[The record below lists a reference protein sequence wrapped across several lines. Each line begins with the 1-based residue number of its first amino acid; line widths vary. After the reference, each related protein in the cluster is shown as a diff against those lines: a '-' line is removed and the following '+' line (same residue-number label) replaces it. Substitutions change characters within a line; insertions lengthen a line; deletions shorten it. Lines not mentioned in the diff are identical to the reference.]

1 MGWLTKMAIQWGVEK
16 AYTAGKIEISV
27 IESNREI
34 LNNIAKE
41 KDTVKKYDKAKTK
54 KEKKRLVN
62 DLTKDGIGPLS
73 LFSLGCATH
82 VPTLRLVAG
91 FPRGKEPFVL
101 PSSQKRSHITQRS
114 RLKRRLTRTGTRFL
128 TPENF
133 GMIKAAFKECVIRK
147 HCKIVGEKKN
157 GTTTSRY

>member
-1 MGWLTKMAIQWGVEK
+1 MGGVGNAIVQHPLFFMKKTAIQIIADTVAKVSFHPLVSFLFSEAVKAIPFLAWGPMGWLTKMAIQWGVEK

-62 DLTKDGIGPLS
+62 DLTKDGIT
-73 LFSLGCATH
+73 A
-82 VPTLRLVAG
+82 
-91 FPRGKEPFVL
+91 
-101 PSSQKRSHITQRS
+101 IT
-114 RLKRRLTRTGTRFL
+114 F
-128 TPENF
+128 
-133 GMIKAAFKECVIRK
+133 
-147 HCKIVGEKKN
+147 
-157 GTTTSRY
+157 